1 MLVAGCTWT
10 GGSMFSS
17 DKIDYQTAQT
27 RSTSLEVPPDLS
39 QLPRNERFQVPDRP
53 QSVTASS
60 AAAGRPAGGPGTATT
75 ANVVPTG
82 AIARIERQ
90 GTQRWLVVN
99 MPPEKAWPILVD
111 FWPSVGLVVEKSDPA
126 TGVLETNWAEN
137 KANLPQDIIRKT
149 LGRLIDSVYSTN
161 EQDKYRARLERT
173 GQDTSEIFVTHKGMT
188 EVFTSSAND
197 RTAWQPRPPDPELEA
212 EMLQRLLVR
221 FDGKAVTPTT
231 TAAATPGAPAA
242 AGAAAVA
249 TAAATAPSQKARL
262 IKGAGGRNEKVEVDE
277 SFDRAWRQIGLAL
290 DRGGFTVEDRD
301 RAKGIFFVR
310 YLDPEVEAKIRAD
323 QGWLD
328 KLFNR
333 EQAITA
339 PQYRVQ
345 VDGVGSSRT
354 VVQVQ
359 DKDGKP
365 ETSVAADRILALLTD
380 QLR

>member
-1 MLVAGCTWT
+1 MLQDVLSRVSLGAAAMLVAGCTWT

-60 AAAGRPAGGPGTATT
+60 AAAGRPASGGPGMATT
-75 ANVVPTG
+75 SNVVPTG

-173 GQDTSEIFVTHKGMT
+173 GQDSSEIFVTHKGMI
-188 EVFTSSAND
+188 EVFTSAAHD

-212 EMLQRLLVR
+212 EMLQRLLAR
-221 FDGKAVTPTT
+221 FDGKAVT
-231 TAAATPGAPAA
+231 
-242 AGAAAVA
+242 
-249 TAAATAPSQKARL
+249 
-262 IKGAGGRNEKVEVDE
+262 
-277 SFDRAWRQIGLAL
+277 
-290 DRGGFTVEDRD
+290 
-301 RAKGIFFVR
+301 
-310 YLDPEVEAKIRAD
+310 
-323 QGWLD
+323 
-328 KLFNR
+328 
-333 EQAITA
+333 
-339 PQYRVQ
+339 
-345 VDGVGSSRT
+345 
-354 VVQVQ
+354 
-359 DKDGKP
+359 
-365 ETSVAADRILALLTD
+365 
-380 QLR
+380 